1 MDLCSRRSGEITA
14 GFRKLSTV
22 GHLGINNL
30 CIQDVKQYPGV
41 YPLDVSSTFLAV
53 ETQNISR
60 LCNCPLGKAKST
72 PVEKH
77 WVT

>member
-1 MDLCSRRSGEITA
+1 MGPI
-14 GFRKLSTV
+14 
-22 GHLGINNL
+22 L

-72 PVEKH
+72 PVESYLVAT
-77 WVT
+77 VTVVTVIDYSNY